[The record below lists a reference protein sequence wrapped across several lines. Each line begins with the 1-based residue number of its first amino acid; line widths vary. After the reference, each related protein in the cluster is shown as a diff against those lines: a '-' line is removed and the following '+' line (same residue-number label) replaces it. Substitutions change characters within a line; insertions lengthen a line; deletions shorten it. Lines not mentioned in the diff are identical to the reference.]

1 MSLSRLR
8 SVFCGLLATAV
19 CVVLWGCQ
27 SDRAEIAV
35 ARNIPEG
42 SQVYDVILAKHSGS
56 QKKIGQ
62 VAVDKE
68 YRLQV
73 VSVLASKKDFLTEI
87 TDLMNAK
94 PNLHAEAAPPEGAA
108 RFSDFSRVVDRSSP
122 AFFTQ
127 LQAHLKQY
135 YDLLLQPAAK

>member
-1 MSLSRLR
+1 M
-8 SVFCGLLATAV
+8 GV
-19 CVVLWGCQ
+19 CIVLWGCQ

-35 ARNIPEG
+35 ARDIPEG
-42 SQVYDVILAKHSGS
+42 SQVYDVILAKHGGS

-73 VSVLASKKDFLTEI
+73 VSVISRQKDFLTDI
-87 TDLMNAK
+87 VDTMNAK
-94 PNLHAEAAPPEGAA
+94 TNLHTEAAPPEGAP
-108 RFSDFSRVVDRSSP
+108 RFSDYSRAVERSSP

-135 YDLLLQPAAK
+135 YDLILQPAAK

>member
-1 MSLSRLR
+1 
-8 SVFCGLLATAV
+8 
-19 CVVLWGCQ
+19 
-27 SDRAEIAV
+27 RAEIAV
-35 ARNIPEG
+35 TPSIPEG
-42 SQVYDVILAKHSGS
+42 AQVYDVILAKHSGS

-73 VSVLASKKDFLTEI
+73 VSVISSQRNFLSDIVDT
-87 TDLMNAK
+87 MNAK
-94 PNLHAEAAPPEGAA
+94 PNLHAEAAPPEGAP

-135 YDLLLQPAAK
+135 YDLILQPAAK

>member
-1 MSLSRLR
+1 MSVARLR
-8 SVFCGLLATAV
+8 SAFCGLLAIS
-19 CVVLWGCQ
+19 VLIVLSGCQ

-35 ARNIPEG
+35 ARDIPEG
-42 SQVYDVILAKHSGS
+42 SQVYDVILAKHSSS

-62 VAVDKE
+62 VSVDKE

-73 VSVLASKKDFLTEI
+73 VSVVSSQRNFLSDIVDT
-87 TDLMNAK
+87 MNAK
-94 PNLHAEAAPPEGAA
+94 ANLHAEAAPPEGAP

-127 LQAHLKQY
+127 LQADLKQY
-135 YDLLLQPAAK
+135 YDLILQPTAK

>member
-1 MSLSRLR
+1 MNLLR
-8 SVFCGLLATAV
+8 SGVAFFGFVAMAV
-19 CVVLWGCQ
+19 CVVLSGCQ
-27 SDRAEIAV
+27 SDRGEIAV
-35 ARNIPEG
+35 VRNIPEG
-42 SQVYDVILAKHSGS
+42 SDVFDVILAKHSGS

-73 VSVLASKKDFLTEI
+73 VSVIPSKKNFLTEI
-87 TDLMNAK
+87 ADVMNAK
-94 PNLHAEAAPPEGAA
+94 TNLHAEAAPPEGAP
-108 RFSDFSRVVDRSSP
+108 RFSVFSRVVDRSSP

-135 YDLLLQPAAK
+135 YDLILQSAAK